1 MIQRAFYFLCSAL
14 FLCIASQNQVAGQ
27 VAPFQPFANPAAQV
41 YLTAS
46 GKDGSPAIPAQ
57 SELLAFVYK
66 QPAQI
71 TSLHSAKDDN
81 LLFALLV
88 DTSTS
93 QAPNAESIRKAATL
107 LFQGLST
114 GGNQGYLVAFDTQ
127 ALMSNRP
134 LQPSE
139 ARDALNGL
147 KFGGATASDDAIG
160 DTCTRILSRS
170 KNPDF
175 PRRAI
180 FLITDGEDNQSRI
193 NRTKAAE
200 IAVTEGIEIFS
211 LATPHSASSGK
222 RNLNEI
228 SNNTG
233 GKAILDKKLEEGVEP
248 LLTAINEQ
256 WVLSLVPSQ
265 ASDKKWHSLVIETTQ
280 RDVSLSTPA
289 KVFLH

>member
-1 MIQRAFYFLCSAL
+1 MIQRAFYLLCSAL
-14 FLCIASQNQVAGQ
+14 FLCTASQNQVTGQ
-27 VAPFQPFANPAAQV
+27 EAPLQPSANPPVQV

-46 GKDGSPAIPAQ
+46 GKDGSPVIPAQ
-57 SELLAFVYK
+57 SGLSAFVDK
-66 QPAQI
+66 QPAQV
-71 TSLHSAKDDN
+71 TSLHSAKEDK

-139 ARDALNGL
+139 ARDALNSL
-147 KFGGATASDDAIG
+147 KFGGATSLHDAIG

-193 NRTKAAE
+193 SHTKVEE
-200 IAVTEGIEIFS
+200 IAVTEGVEIFS

-222 RNLNEI
+222 RNLNEV

-233 GKAILDKKLEEGVEP
+233 GKAILDKKLEEGIEP
-248 LLTAINEQ
+248 LLAAIHSQ

-265 ASDKKWHSLVIETTQ
+265 APDKKWHSLVIETTQ
-280 RDVSLSTPA
+280 QDVFLSTPA
-289 KVFLH
+289 KIFLH